1 MKTNVMLLT
10 ALLAGACTKTIVLK
24 ETTPVAI
31 TAQRQAQAPE
41 PEPEPP
47 RVEVKQDRIEVNDT
61 IQFDF
66 NKATIRSD
74 SFGLLDEIAKVIG
87 EHPEIAK
94 IRIEGHTDSV
104 GGKAYN
110 LTLSKKRAASVNAYL
125 VKKGIAASRLISEG
139 YGLEQPISDND
150 SEEGRAK
157 NRRVAFKILE
167 RTETAPGGG
176 A

>member
-87 EHPEIAK
+87 ELEP
-94 IRIEGHTDSV
+94 
-104 GGKAYN
+104 
-110 LTLSKKRAASVNAYL
+110 ASD
-125 VKKGIAASRLISEG
+125 GS
-139 YGLEQPISDND
+139 
-150 SEEGRAK
+150 
-157 NRRVAFKILE
+157 
-167 RTETAPGGG
+167 
-176 A
+176 